1 MGPRAGG
8 PTVVV
13 PTVVV
18 PTSSSPTVTVPIEVA
33 RTSLDILRLTEELLA
48 RDAVKAVAS
57 RFTYHLSSAF

>member
-8 PTVVV
+8 PPSSSPTVVV

-18 PTSSSPTVTVPIEVA
+18 PHSHSPIEVA

-57 RFTYHLSSAF
+57 RFTNHLLSKF